1 MIKIDKK
8 MGLSEIEI
16 KKYLLSLSSNVDVR
30 VVDECSST
38 NDVASSMLN
47 SVDLPFALLAC
58 RQISGRG
65 RMSRAWYA
73 SEGASICLSVA
84 VDMRGACADVLASST
99 VRVGIEV
106 CNALNEIAKEK
117 MFLKWPNDIYSSSG
131 KKIAGMLAELKQ
143 IGGSYK
149 MIFGIGVNYD
159 LSLSDI
165 PLPDDIVNIVD
176 SVRPKLIVDKSIN
189 ELTAIIIKAT
199 VKALSS
205 YDLPLPNKFKQI
217 DWLENKTVDISIGNR
232 NYSGIACGINELGN
246 LLVRLSDGS
255 FEIVNSG
262 EATLHKS

>member
-1 MIKIDKK
+1 
-8 MGLSEIEI
+8 
-16 KKYLLSLSSNVDVR
+16 
-30 VVDECSST
+30 
-38 NDVASSMLN
+38 
-47 SVDLPFALLAC
+47 
-58 RQISGRG
+58 
-65 RMSRAWYA
+65 
-73 SEGASICLSVA
+73 
-84 VDMRGACADVLASST
+84 
-99 VRVGIEV
+99 
-106 CNALNEIAKEK
+106 

-143 IGGSYK
+143 VRGSYK

-159 LSLSDI
+159 LSLSDVS
-165 PLPDDIVNIVD
+165 LPDDIVNIVD

-189 ELTAIIIKAT
+189 EITAIIINAT